1 MATKKTTTTKAKAK
15 TNAPVKASQSKSSTN
30 IVSKTAT
37 KGTSSK
43 SKTVVAKPSTPKVTT
58 KPVVSTPTTTTAAPT
73 GNSQNA
79 NRIGKND
86 PIIKTDYNSPNDV
99 GNDAFTYNKQA
110 AGDTSELSNP
120 SSYTDAFGNNQTVK
134 YDSNGRPIVTQKLG
148 GLADALYHGIGDTAQ
163 ASAARQNARL
173 GQAAYGSGDVN
184 ADRQRVENG
193 LIARY
198 NEVYQPQFQQEQ
210 TNLDTQLINRGFA
223 PGTKAYDDAM
233 FQLRRSQN
241 DTKSQFISNALQTG
255 GTELERNYKLDES
268 SRNQALNETTSLQDQ
283 IDALKPTGMPQ
294 FQGAK
299 VDAPNIESIY
309 QGYTGAKTSKDNNQ
323 SSIAAA
329 RELQLRNL
337 QAQNAAQQGANQ
349 GNPSNTGSQGGSSKI
364 AMTVPNEGQGG
375 FSIANPGHPVGNAES
390 PSVGTTPTPNIRPS
404 TQSMIRTQPASG
416 QSTAL
421 GAPRNS
427 APRPVSKPPTV
438 ASTIRGLPRFNPF
451 GGSKGILKGG
461 RKGIF

>member
-1 MATKKTTTTKAKAK
+1 MATSKKTTVKAATTKKVSKPATTSSEKK
-15 TNAPVKASQSKSSTN
+15 T
-30 IVSKTAT
+30 VSKTAS
-37 KGTSSK
+37 KGSASK
-43 SKTVVAKPSTPKVTT
+43 SKTKVVKPPTPPKSTT
-58 KPVVSTPTTTTAAPT
+58 KPVVTVPSTSTSAPT

-120 SSYTDAFGNNQTVK
+120 SSYSDAFGNTQTVK
-134 YDSNGRPIVTQKLG
+134 YDSNGRPIVQQKLG

-163 ASAARQNARL
+163 ASSQRQNARL

-193 LIARY
+193 LISRY

-241 DTKSQFISNALQTG
+241 DAKSQFVSNALQTG
-255 GTELERNYKLDES
+255 GTELERNYGLDQS
-268 SRNQALNETTSLQDQ
+268 SRNQAIAETSGLQGQ

-323 SSIAAA
+323 SAIAAA
-329 RELQLRNL
+329 REQQLRDL
-337 QAQNAAQQGANQ
+337 QAQNAARQGANQ
-349 GNPSNTGSQGGSSKI
+349 GNPNNSSSQSGASKI
-364 AMTVPNEGQGG
+364 AQIIPNEGGG
-375 FSIANPGHPVGNAES
+375 SASLSNPGHPVGNYES
-390 PSVGTTPTPNIRPS
+390 PAMSQTQKPMT
-404 TQSMIRTQPASG
+404 TQSMVSAQPAG
-416 QSTAL
+416 QSIAL
-421 GAPRNS
+421 GNKPSVAAKPVKAPASVR
-427 APRPVSKPPTV
+427 
-438 ASTIRGLPRFNPF
+438 STIAGRGKFNPF
-451 GGSKGILKGG
+451 GNRTGFLKG
-461 RKGIF
+461 